1 MLWKCLYYPKQS
13 EDSIPPYQTT
23 NDIFFK
29 ELGLIILQFI
39 WGEKD
44 PEGPKQSWK
53 ERWNWTNQPSDFRLY
68 SQDTMVQAQKQ
79 KQRAKEQ
86 DTKLRDEPTLL

>member
-1 MLWKCLYYPKQS
+1 MGGK
-13 EDSIPPYQTT
+13 
-23 NDIFFK
+23 
-29 ELGLIILQFI
+29 
-39 WGEKD
+39 KD

>member
-1 MLWKCLYYPKQS
+1 MLPKAIYRFNA
-13 EDSIPPYQTT
+13 IPIKLPMV
-23 NDIFFK
+23 FFT
-29 ELGLIILQFI
+29 ELERIMSQFV
-39 WGEKD
+39 WEYKKD

-68 SQDTMVQAQKQ
+68 YQDTMVQTQKQ